1 MNAPETVEMDRD
13 QAGQAG
19 TMSKEDEEEL
29 ARVVDELLQRI
40 RRGEATE
47 WPAVFRQYPRHA
59 AELRRLAP
67 TMEGLVHF
75 LLENGKGGLKKTH

>member
-19 TMSKEDEEEL
+19 TMSKEVEEEI

-40 RRGEATE
+40 RRGEAIE

-59 AELRRLAP
+59 AELQWLAP
-67 TMEGLVHF
+67 TMEAVVKF
-75 LLENGKGGLKKTH
+75 LLENLSRGARK